1 MSETTV
7 KETSVE
13 EVVEDVNVTETE
25 ATKESKEKAKKDNK
39 QKAKKKNWFKG
50 LKAEFKKII
59 WPDKKT
65 LVKQTVAVITC
76 SVILGAIIAV
86 VDALIQYGIDF
97 LVR

>member
-1 MSETTV
+1 MSEATV
-7 KETSVE
+7 
-13 EVVEDVNVTETE
+13 
-25 ATKESKEKAKKDNK
+25 EKT
-39 QKAKKKNWFKG
+39 KKKSWFKG

-65 LVKQTVAVITC
+65 LAKQTVAVIIS